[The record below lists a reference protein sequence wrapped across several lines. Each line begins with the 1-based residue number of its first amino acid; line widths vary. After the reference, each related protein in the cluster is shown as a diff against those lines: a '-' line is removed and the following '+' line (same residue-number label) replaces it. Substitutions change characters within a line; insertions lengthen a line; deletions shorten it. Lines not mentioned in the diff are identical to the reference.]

1 MISSKNESGCKSNHP
16 KQRGSN
22 FTPPGFCQYFVFSC
36 LIRNS
41 TVMGTPDLESTQK
54 GAPGDS
60 VATARL
66 ESRKSIK
73 SSRNGVS
80 RSRGYGSRL
89 LMTKPR
95 LSCGLDPKK
104 ETISIFQYSEDLR
117 LSGHIKCAL

>member
-1 MISSKNESGCKSNHP
+1 VAISKSETDADFEYKGKSPFISSVAVQPLQS
-16 KQRGSN
+16 
-22 FTPPGFCQYFVFSC
+22 
-36 LIRNS
+36 
-41 TVMGTPDLESTQK
+41 
-54 GAPGDS
+54 S